1 MTNKT
6 IVLVIAFVI
15 IIVII
20 VILKINYSKTDETF
34 IDTLNKKH
42 RCITFTE
49 TLPPALSFNTPLK
62 GWCSKGNYGS
72 VEAESDDVVHGGDSN
87 QMCLPSYSQL
97 SPEESLKYKS
107 KARCAVPN

>member
-20 VILKINYSKTDETF
+20 VILKTNYTKTDETF

-42 RCITFTE
+42 RCVDF
-49 TLPPALSFNTPLK
+49 
-62 GWCSKGNYGS
+62 GS
-72 VEAESDDVVHGGDSN
+72 TG
-87 QMCLPSYSQL
+87 C
-97 SPEESLKYKS
+97 
-107 KARCAVPN
+107 